1 MSWPLTVRNASL
13 PKKSW
18 LKSVRPSGVAGWRQV
33 GEVERADAEHL
44 AGALGIA
51 GGDDRR
57 VHPEEAVLV
66 EVAVDRHAQAVA
78 HAGDG
83 AERVGARPQVRDLAQ
98 VLERCALRLD
108 RIGLGVVD
116 PPDHLDGVGL
126 HLDRLPLP
134 LALRSA
140 HRRDHGASGG
150 QLLDLAL
157 VVGQRA
163 GATTWIGSKH
173 DPSCR
178 WMNDSP
184 AFESRRVRTQP
195 RTVTRLPTASVP

>member
-1 MSWPLTVRNASL
+1 M

-18 LKSVRPSGVAGWRQV
+18 LKSVRPSGVRGIAAQV

-44 AGALGIA
+44 AGAFGIA

-66 EVAVDRHAQAVA
+66 EVAMDRHAEAVA

-98 VLERCALRLD
+98 VLERRAASAGSDTPRGRPPSPTTSTASACSSTACPWPWLCDQDAAGDD
-108 RIGLGVVD
+108 R
-116 PPDHLDGVGL
+116 
-126 HLDRLPLP
+126 
-134 LALRSA
+134 AA
-140 HRRDHGASGG
+140 GG

-157 VVGQRA
+157 VVRQLRRGDDLDAGRSTSRRA
-163 GATTWIGSKH
+163 GG
-173 DPSCR
+173 
-178 WMNDSP
+178 
-184 AFESRRVRTQP
+184 
-195 RTVTRLPTASVP
+195 